1 MAMGMSLLVSSSH
14 SSSFFFLE
22 KAGFRRLALGNW
34 CGCRSCLYL
43 YIKINHLYLHQNKK
57 IALIVGSGFCNA
69 KSAVSCRGPHSPSQ
83 SSFGTSRGAPLP
95 TQQRKSWPH
104 SNHIPFQIWAHPS
117 PIFRKCITPKFFSDD
132 LANHTSRFSSLEP
145 EDPKIN
151 TVALQVDE
159 DFLEALWTFKIIH
172 FNAYSKL
179 VIEKNALEKLHI
191 LVNLPTSSANLSCI
205 KLIRSSVFYG
215 VSKELGQIVV
225 VVPPLNSL
233 TEDQIKKV
241 RSVCL
246 ETEDLK
252 ALKPQIFV

>member
-1 MAMGMSLLVSSSH
+1 MQKVLFLAEVLILLRS
-14 SSSFFFLE
+14 
-22 KAGFRRLALGNW
+22 RLLG
-34 CGCRSCLYL
+34 
-43 YIKINHLYLHQNKK
+43 HH
-57 IALIVGSGFCNA
+57 A
-69 KSAVSCRGPHSPSQ
+69 
-83 SSFGTSRGAPLP
+83 AP
-95 TQQRKSWPH
+95 
-104 SNHIPFQIWAHPS
+104 PS
-117 PIFRKCITPKFFSDD
+117 PPSKESPAHIQTTFLSKFEPIPVLFSENVSPQNF
-132 LANHTSRFSSLEP
+132 LVMIWPIILHVSSSLEP

-179 VIEKNALEKLHI
+179 VIEKIALEKLHI
-191 LVNLPTSSANLSCI
+191 LVNLPTSSANLSGI

-252 ALKPQIFV
+252 TLKPQIFV